1 MAKLTFNSAKAA
13 LGIGTF
19 VEKTI
24 KFRDKDSNEFS
35 GEILVKILAHDDLVS
50 ATDVWNMKDKQ
61 ELTIDHLRKALIFQ
75 TVYEDE
81 QHKFFPAITDTGSV
95 STELID
101 AMYKAADE
109 VIDFSGKNWIS
120 VTAKNSGA
128 NLSAVESAEEPSPT
142 PNET

>member
-1 MAKLTFNSAKAA
+1 MAKLTFNSAKEA

-24 KFRDKDSNEFS
+24 KFRDKHGNEFS

-81 QHKFFPAITDTGSV
+81 QSKFFPAITDTGSV
-95 STELID
+95 STELIE

-109 VIDFSGKNWIS
+109 VIDFSGKKWIS
-120 VTAKNSGA
+120 ATAKNSGA
-128 NLSAVESAEEPSPT
+128 NLSAAESVEEPLPM